1 MTSFFKVLQIKETTI
16 ETSTLPAICTFKR
29 LNAIL
34 YLIFQ
39 NSEIFISF
47 MTPLSPNWK
56 KRSKLVFH
64 VSMVIERSKSI
75 VKGNLRWSI
84 HFWNHYLKILKF
96 WVLLVTSP
104 VQKWVKKVHVG
115 ISCTNG
121 DRKMKIKSK
130 RYFQANY
137 SFMKP
142 FSQNFEVLTQRG
154 GVIKIGLEKEPNS
167 YLMY

>member
-1 MTSFFKVLQIKETTI
+1 M
-16 ETSTLPAICTFKR
+16 
-29 LNAIL
+29 
-34 YLIFQ
+34 
-39 NSEIFISF
+39 
-47 MTPLSPNWK
+47 
-56 KRSKLVFH
+56 
-64 VSMVIERSKSI
+64 
-75 VKGNLRWSI
+75 
-84 HFWNHYLKILKF
+84 
-96 WVLLVTSP
+96 TSP
-104 VQKWVKKVHVG
+104 VQKWVKNVNVG

-130 RYFQANY
+130 RYFQADY